1 MKDCEARY
9 ASMKEAL
16 KETSA
21 EAATLR
27 TEWDQARAALAK
39 KTFDA
44 RASPYVE

>member
-1 MKDCEARY
+1 VKDCEARY
-9 ASMKEAL
+9 GSMKEEL

-21 EAATLR
+21 EAAALR
-27 TEWDQARAALAK
+27 AQWDQARAALAK